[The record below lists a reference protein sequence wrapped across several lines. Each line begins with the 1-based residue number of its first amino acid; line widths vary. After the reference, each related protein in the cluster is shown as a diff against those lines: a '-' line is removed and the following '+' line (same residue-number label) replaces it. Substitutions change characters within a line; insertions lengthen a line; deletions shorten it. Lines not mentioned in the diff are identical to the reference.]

1 MFENWRQKSDLT
13 PLPQNQPS
21 HPTDLLAKPLTPS
34 ATEMYK
40 ILKNWKISED
50 CRPGEDML
58 ENYVV
63 PRR

>member
-1 MFENWRQKSDLT
+1 
-13 PLPQNQPS
+13 
-21 HPTDLLAKPLTPS
+21 
-34 ATEMYK
+34 MYK